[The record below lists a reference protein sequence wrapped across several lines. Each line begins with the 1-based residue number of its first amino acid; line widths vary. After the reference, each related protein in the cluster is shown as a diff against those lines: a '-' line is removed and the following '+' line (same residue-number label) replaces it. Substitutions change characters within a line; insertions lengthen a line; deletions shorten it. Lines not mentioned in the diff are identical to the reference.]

1 MRCSELFPINKM
13 KKIYLF
19 LSIFSVLF
27 LSASVFAQTKTLVK
41 RTTYKT
47 ETVEFGQGG
56 TISIV
61 GAPIGSISVEGW
73 QKSEVEITAEIEVQ
87 GETEADLSQLA
98 NINTFIVSEAT
109 MGRVSI
115 VSVGT
120 HDKEFMK
127 RNAKKFP
134 KRLLTMPFRIDY
146 KIKVPIFSDLEITGN
161 RGDLNLSNV
170 EGAMKISFAETNAN
184 LKLSGGMVMA
194 TFGKGDVTVEM
205 LTRSWRGQGADIQL
219 AAGNLNLILPLNFNA
234 DIDANV
240 LRTGKIENA
249 LTTLKPRE
257 RTKFS
262 EKLIN
267 AKSGNG
273 GVKFK
278 FTLGEGLMKILSSG
292 K

>member
-1 MRCSELFPINKM
+1 M
-13 KKIYLF
+13 
-19 LSIFSVLF
+19 
-27 LSASVFAQTKTLVK
+27 K

-47 ETVEFGQGG
+47 ETAEFGQGG

-61 GAPIGSISVEGW
+61 GAPLGSISVEGW
-73 QKSEVEITAEIEVQ
+73 QKNEVEITAEIEVE

-98 NINTFIVSEAT
+98 AVTTFVISEVT
-109 MGRVSI
+109 MGRVSV

-134 KRLLTMPFRIDY
+134 KKLLSMPFRIDY

-161 RGDLNLSNV
+161 RGDLNLSSV
-170 EGAMKISFAETNAN
+170 EGAIKISFAETNAN
-184 LKLSGGMVMA
+184 LKLSGGMILA
-194 TFGKGDVTVEM
+194 TFGKGDVTVEL
-205 LTRSWRGQGADIQL
+205 LTRSWRGRNADIQL
-219 AAGNLNLILPLNFNA
+219 ASGNLNVLFPLNFNA
-234 DIDANV
+234 EIDASV

-257 RTKFS
+257 RSQFTD
-262 EKLIN
+262 KLMY

-273 GVKFK
+273 GVRFN
-278 FTLGEGLMKILSSG
+278 FLLGDGILKLAGSG

>member
-1 MRCSELFPINKM
+1 M

-19 LSIFSVLF
+19 FSIISILLFSAF
-27 LSASVFAQTKTLVK
+27 AFAQTKILVK

-73 QKSEVEITAEIEVQ
+73 QKSEVEITAEIEVE
-87 GETEADLSQLA
+87 GENEADLSQLA
-98 NINTFIVSEAT
+98 AVTTFVLGEAT
-109 MGRVSI
+109 MGRVSV

-134 KRLLTMPFRIDY
+134 KRLLAMPFRIDY

-161 RGDLNLSNV
+161 RGDFNLSNV

-184 LKLSGGMVMA
+184 LKLSGGMIMA

-219 AAGNLNLILPLNFNA
+219 AAGNLNVILPLNFNA
-234 DIDANV
+234 ELDANV
-240 LRTGKIENA
+240 LRTGKIENT
-249 LTTLKPRE
+249 LTTLKPRD
-257 RTKFS
+257 RTKFT
-262 EKLIN
+262 EKLIS

-273 GVKFK
+273 GVKFI
-278 FTLGEGLMKILSSG
+278 FTLGDGLLKLLSSG

>member
-1 MRCSELFPINKM
+1 M

-19 LSIFSVLF
+19 LSVFSILLFSV
-27 LSASVFAQTKTLVK
+27 SVFAQTKSLMK

-47 ETVEFGQGG
+47 ETAEFGQGG

-61 GAPIGSISVEGW
+61 GAPLGSISVEGW
-73 QKSEVEITAEIEVQ
+73 QKNEVEITAEIEVE

-98 NINTFIVSEAT
+98 AVTTFVVSEVT
-109 MGRVSI
+109 MGRVSVI
-115 VSVGT
+115 SVGT

-134 KRLLTMPFRIDY
+134 KKLLSMPFRIDY

-161 RGDLNLSNV
+161 RGDLNLSSV
-170 EGAMKISFAETNAN
+170 EGAIKISFAETNAN
-184 LKLSGGMVMA
+184 LKLSGGMILA
-194 TFGKGDVTVEM
+194 TFGKGDVTVEL
-205 LTRSWRGQGADIQL
+205 LTRSWRGRNADIQL
-219 AAGNLNLILPLNFNA
+219 ASGNLNVLFPLNFNA
-234 DIDANV
+234 EIDASV

-257 RTKFS
+257 RSQFTD
-262 EKLIN
+262 KLMY

-273 GVKFK
+273 GVRFN
-278 FTLGEGLMKILSSG
+278 FLLGDGILKLAGSG

>member
-1 MRCSELFPINKM
+1 M

-19 LSIFSVLF
+19 LSVVSILLFSV
-27 LSASVFAQTKTLVK
+27 SIFAQTKSLMK

-47 ETVEFGQGG
+47 ETAEFGQGG
-56 TISIV
+56 SISVV
-61 GAPIGSISVEGW
+61 GAPLGSISVEGW
-73 QKSEVEITAEIEVQ
+73 QKNEVEITAEIEVQ
-87 GETEADLSQLA
+87 GETESDLSQLA
-98 NINTFIVSEAT
+98 TVTTFVVSEVT
-109 MGRVSI
+109 MGRVSV

-134 KRLLTMPFRIDY
+134 KKLLSMPFRIDY

-184 LKLSGGMVMA
+184 LKLSGGMIMA
-194 TFGKGDVTVEM
+194 TFGKGDVTIEM
-205 LTRSWRGQGADIQL
+205 LTRSWRGQGTNVQL
-219 AAGNLNLILPLNFNA
+219 AGGNLNVIFPLNFNGE
-234 DIDANV
+234 IDASV

-257 RTKFS
+257 RSQFT
-262 EKLIN
+262 ERLMY

-273 GVKFK
+273 GVRFN
-278 FTLGEGLMKILSSG
+278 FTIGDGILKLAGSG

>member
-1 MRCSELFPINKM
+1 M
-13 KKIYLF
+13 KKTNLF
-19 LSIFSVLF
+19 LSLFSVLI
-27 LSASVFAQTKTLVK
+27 LIVSVFAQTKTLVK

-61 GAPIGSISVEGW
+61 GAPVGSISVEGW
-73 QKSEVEITAEIEVQ
+73 QKPEVEITADIEVQ

-98 NINTFIVSEAT
+98 AVNTFVVSEAT

-115 VSVGT
+115 ISVGT
-120 HDKEFMK
+120 HDKEYMK
-127 RNAKKFP
+127 RNAKKLS
-134 KRLLTMPFRIDY
+134 KKLLAMPFRIDY
-146 KIKVPIFSDLEITGN
+146 KIKVPVFSDLEINGN
-161 RGDLNLSNV
+161 RGDFNLANV
-170 EGAMKISFAETNAN
+170 EGAMKINFMETNAG
-184 LKLSGGMVMA
+184 LKLSGGMVVA
-194 TFGKGDVTVEM
+194 TFGKGDVTIEM

-219 AAGNLNLILPLNFNA
+219 AGGNLYLFLPLNFNG
-234 DIDANV
+234 DIDASI
-240 LRTGKIENA
+240 LRTGKIENS
-249 LTTLKPRE
+249 LTTLKPRD

-273 GVKFK
+273 GVKFN
-278 FTLGEGLMKILSSG
+278 FTLGDGILKFAGSG

>member
-1 MRCSELFPINKM
+1 M
-13 KKIYLF
+13 KKIYL
-19 LSIFSVLF
+19 LSIISVF
-27 LSASVFAQTKTLVK
+27 FFSASAFAQTKSLMK

-47 ETVEFGQGG
+47 ETAEFGQGG

-61 GAPIGSISVEGW
+61 GAPLGSISVEGW
-73 QKSEVEITAEIEVQ
+73 QKNEVEITAEIEVE

-98 NINTFIVSEAT
+98 AVTTFVISEVT
-109 MGRVSI
+109 MGRVSV

-134 KRLLTMPFRIDY
+134 KKLLSMPFRIDY

-161 RGDLNLSNV
+161 RGDLNLSSV
-170 EGAMKISFAETNAN
+170 EGAIKISFAETNAN
-184 LKLSGGMVMA
+184 LKLSGGMILA
-194 TFGKGDVTVEM
+194 TFGKGDVTVEL
-205 LTRSWRGQGADIQL
+205 LTRSWRGRNADIQL
-219 AAGNLNLILPLNFNA
+219 ASGNLNVLFPLNFNA
-234 DIDANV
+234 EIDASV

-257 RTKFS
+257 RSQFTD
-262 EKLIN
+262 KLMY

-273 GVKFK
+273 GVRFN
-278 FTLGEGLMKILSSG
+278 FLLGDGILKLAGSG